1 MQLGFG
7 RGGHQSLQEFCHHS
21 SWAPDLM
28 FSSGFSQISNIFFC
42 FLESA
47 RSAQLCSLKQQ
58 MCWCILHFLTEW
70 KRSLFSSQ
78 RPVIGKPW
86 PVCARSLPRYSQYG
100 NCGQV
105 VAGVSRGGDGKGDLE
120 HLNWKYPR
128 PLCLTQVL
136 LESLWP
142 FEMLAPCC
150 MAEVCVPYPPVRW
163 ENQLALSFFPPWFLH
178 RIKLSYLL
186 SCVRGKSKS
195 EWGLVWLAQNGIDF
209 SLLPAGFA
217 DEMRNE
223 QQSKALGSGLY
234 LWVQVVQVAGKVGS
248 LIS

>member
-1 MQLGFG
+1 MLLIHWPEKTDWKLRKLVSIWAVPVFLLTNGFLKHPSNFWSLMQLGFG
-7 RGGHQSLQEFCHHS
+7 RRGHQSLQEFCHRS

-78 RPVIGKPW
+78 RLVIGKPW

-120 HLNWKYPR
+120 HLNWKCPR

-136 LESLWP
+136 PESLWP

-150 MAEVCVPYPPVRW
+150 VAGVCVPYPPRQMRKPACFV
-163 ENQLALSFFPPWFLH
+163 FFSPPV
-178 RIKLSYLL
+178 S
-186 SCVRGKSKS
+186 
-195 EWGLVWLAQNGIDF
+195 AQDKT
-209 SLLPAGFA
+209 LLPI
-217 DEMRNE
+217 E
-223 QQSKALGSGLY
+223 LC
-234 LWVQVVQVAGKVGS
+234 
-248 LIS
+248 